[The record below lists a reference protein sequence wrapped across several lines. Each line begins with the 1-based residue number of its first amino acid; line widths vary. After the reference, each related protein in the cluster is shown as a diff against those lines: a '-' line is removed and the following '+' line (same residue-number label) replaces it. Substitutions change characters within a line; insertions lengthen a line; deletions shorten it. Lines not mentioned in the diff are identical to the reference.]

1 MALRA
6 RRLRAFAA
14 AAALFCLLALV
25 RHRLPAAA
33 ATWRQPSYY
42 TAPFQPP
49 WAPNA
54 SLYASSERCSPS
66 DAHSAS
72 PEGLARK
79 RRNVVRME
87 ALDAAAAGGY
97 LLPAQDPL
105 RAPCGSGLVRGVS
118 ARDIPAAY
126 GDFGRCMALAAAAP
140 ATRFCGARAVLYHTF
155 WAAPPARPQTAW
167 AIAAFL
173 ATQDPARVL
182 WVWSFDAPAL
192 ARDPLLAPFSGCS
205 RVLFKQWDAARE
217 AGAGSPL
224 AGAAFAGA
232 RDPSHY
238 LASDLLRVVAL
249 ARHGGVYFDADVL
262 LLRDFGPLLGEEFA
276 YQWGSHC
283 TWSNNAVVRLHPNS
297 SLAQRLVAAI
307 AAAPKAAPNSVAW
320 GRDAWGQAAPFLRLP
335 ACFFNPTWGTNFEGA
350 AASLSKNAHPGRWR
364 GAFAYHLHSPV
375 YAQGPRAHPGSEY
388 AGATRELLQLL
399 GAREARG
406 DWAVRRGLT
415 EQLRAALLHGNGT
428 PGAA

>member
-1 MALRA
+1 
-6 RRLRAFAA
+6 
-14 AAALFCLLALV
+14 
-25 RHRLPAAA
+25 
-33 ATWRQPSYY
+33 
-42 TAPFQPP
+42 
-49 WAPNA
+49 
-54 SLYASSERCSPS
+54 
-66 DAHSAS
+66 
-72 PEGLARK
+72 
-79 RRNVVRME
+79 ME

-140 ATRFCGARAVLYHTF
+140 ATRFCDARAVLYHTF

-192 ARDPLLAPFSGCS
+192 ARDPLLAPFAGCG
-205 RVLFKQWDAARE
+205 RVLFMQWDAARE
-217 AGAGSPL
+217 ASAGSPL

-297 SLAQRLVAAI
+297 SLARRLLAAI
-307 AAAPKAAPNSVAW
+307 AATPKAAPNSVAW
-320 GRDAWGQAAPFLRLP
+320 GRDAWGQAAPFLRSPPASSTPRGAPTLRAPPP
-335 ACFFNPTWGTNFEGA
+335 ACRRTRTRGAGA
-350 AASLSKNAHPGRWR
+350 AP
-364 GAFAYHLHSPV
+364 SPTTCTR
-375 YAQGPRAHPGSEY
+375 QCTRRAP
-388 AGATRELLQLL
+388 
-399 GAREARG
+399 AR
-406 DWAVRRGLT
+406 
-415 EQLRAALLHGNGT
+415 T
-428 PGAA
+428 PGASTRGPRGSCCSCWARARRAGTGAWPGG